1 MYIFPLSD
9 YTFIRRTI
17 QKGADTA
24 VTRSLQQCTNC
35 MKFLFRNSTR
45 PQFAEKP
52 KTLRECIL
60 EDLEKTKY
68 ELETAYSG
76 FDNVT
81 DPDLIDCYI
90 YEVNAVMKRYR
101 YLLSQAASLTSLPE
115 NESSNLN
122 TETPVNALV

>member
-1 MYIFPLSD
+1 MKFHFRLSD
-9 YTFIRRTI
+9 
-17 QKGADTA
+17 
-24 VTRSLQQCTNC
+24 
-35 MKFLFRNSTR
+35 R
-45 PQFAEKP
+45 PVFEEKP

-60 EDLEKTKY
+60 EDLEKTRY

-101 YLLSQAASLTSLPE
+101 YLLNQAALLDSLPE
-115 NESSNLN
+115 EETLISNP
-122 TETPVNALV
+122 EPPVNALIG

>member
-1 MYIFPLSD
+1 MYFHCIRKTMKLNLSL
-9 YTFIRRTI
+9 
-17 QKGADTA
+17 
-24 VTRSLQQCTNC
+24 SP
-35 MKFLFRNSTR
+35 R
-45 PQFAEKP
+45 PEHKEKP

-68 ELETAYSG
+68 ELETAYCG

-101 YLLSQAASLTSLPE
+101 YLLNQAAALSPLPE
-115 NESSNLN
+115 EETVPLN
-122 TETPVNALV
+122 TEAPIGALVG

>member
-1 MYIFPLSD
+1 MKVNLS
-9 YTFIRRTI
+9 
-17 QKGADTA
+17 
-24 VTRSLQQCTNC
+24 L
-35 MKFLFRNSTR
+35 LPR
-45 PQFAEKP
+45 PESKDRP

-68 ELETAYSG
+68 ELETAYCG

-101 YLLSQAASLTSLPE
+101 YLLNQAAALTALPE
-115 NESSNLN
+115 KETVGSDTESAIG
-122 TETPVNALV
+122 ALVG

>member
-1 MYIFPLSD
+1 MKLNLSLLP
-9 YTFIRRTI
+9 RP
-17 QKGADTA
+17 DT
-24 VTRSLQQCTNC
+24 
-35 MKFLFRNSTR
+35 K
-45 PQFAEKP
+45 EGP

-101 YLLSQAASLTSLPE
+101 YLLNQAAALTPLPE
-115 NESSNLN
+115 EKSMELN
-122 TETPVNALV
+122 TESTVAALIG

>member
-1 MYIFPLSD
+1 
-9 YTFIRRTI
+9 
-17 QKGADTA
+17 
-24 VTRSLQQCTNC
+24 
-35 MKFLFRNSTR
+35 MKFLFRNSPR
-45 PQFAEKP
+45 PAFEERP

-60 EDLEKTKY
+60 EDLEKTRY

-101 YLLSQAASLTSLPE
+101 YLLNQAASLSSLPE
-115 NESSNLN
+115 EDSLNLN
-122 TETPVNALV
+122 TKTTVNALVG

>member
-1 MYIFPLSD
+1 MKLNLS
-9 YTFIRRTI
+9 I
-17 QKGADTA
+17 
-24 VTRSLQQCTNC
+24 LP
-35 MKFLFRNSTR
+35 R
-45 PQFAEKP
+45 PECKEKP

-60 EDLEKTKY
+60 EDLEKTRY

-101 YLLSQAASLTSLPE
+101 YLLNQAAALTPLPE
-115 NESSNLN
+115 EETIYLDTES
-122 TETPVNALV
+122 PAGALVG

>member
-1 MYIFPLSD
+1 MKLN
-9 YTFIRRTI
+9 
-17 QKGADTA
+17 
-24 VTRSLQQCTNC
+24 VSL
-35 MKFLFRNSTR
+35 LPR
-45 PQFAEKP
+45 PETKEGP

-68 ELETAYSG
+68 ELETAYSC

-101 YLLSQAASLTSLPE
+101 YLLNQAVALSQLPE
-115 NESSNLN
+115 EKSVHLDP
-122 TETPVNALV
+122 ETPVGALVG

>member
-1 MYIFPLSD
+1 
-9 YTFIRRTI
+9 
-17 QKGADTA
+17 
-24 VTRSLQQCTNC
+24 
-35 MKFLFRNSTR
+35 MKFHFRQSPR
-45 PQFAEKP
+45 PEFEERP

-90 YEVNAVMKRYR
+90 YEVNAIMKRYR
-101 YLLSQAASLTSLPE
+101 YLLNQAAALSPLPE
-115 NESSNLN
+115 EEPVLSNS
-122 TETPVNALV
+122 EAPVGALVG